1 MCGSLDDQAW
11 RGVRNVPVRP
21 LGIELRTHAPRN
33 ADLYRATLGDLPG
46 LTISEG
52 PLLVACAHD
61 AVIAPTNSFGYLDGG
76 VDHAFAMRFGPRLQR
91 ALQSRIA
98 DEHEGEMPVGEA
110 AIVATGDFLLPFL
123 VAAPATRLPGS
134 ISVEPLL
141 FSAMTAAFR
150 AIARWNAADEGPMIE
165 NVVLPD
171 IARMIPGWHPDRL
184 VLQLREAIE
193 AWNEL
198 RRGDGRAQA
207 A

>member
-11 RGVRNVPVRP
+11 RGVRNVPACP
-21 LGIELRTHAPRN
+21 LGIELRTHTPRN

-52 PLLVACAHD
+52 ALLEACAHD

-76 VDHAFAMRFGPRLQR
+76 VDHAFARRFGPRLQR

-98 DEHEGEMPVGEA
+98 EEHEGELPVGEA
-110 AIVATGDFLLPFL
+110 AILATGDFLLPFL

-134 ISVEPLL
+134 ISTEPLL
-141 FSAMTAAFR
+141 FSAMMGAFR
-150 AIARWNAADEGPMIE
+150 AIARWNAADEGPAIE

-171 IARMIPGWHPDRL
+171 IARMMPGWAPDRL
-184 VLQLREAIE
+184 VLQLREALE
-193 AWNEL
+193 AL
-198 RRGDGRAQA
+198 HAVRRGDDRAQA